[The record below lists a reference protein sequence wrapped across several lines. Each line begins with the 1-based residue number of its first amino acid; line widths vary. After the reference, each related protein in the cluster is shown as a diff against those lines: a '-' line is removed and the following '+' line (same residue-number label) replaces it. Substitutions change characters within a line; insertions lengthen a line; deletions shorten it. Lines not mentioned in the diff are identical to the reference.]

1 MTLFWV
7 GDVIL
12 PNFSTNI
19 YMWKLHSDRERE
31 RVHLLDYPCIEAVH
45 CPGLHD
51 NCELSIVGNAAYTS
65 LARSNQDPQPL
76 MA

>member
-1 MTLFWV
+1 MNLFWV
-7 GDVIL
+7 GD
-12 PNFSTNI
+12 FSTHI
-19 YMWKLHSDRERE
+19 YIYVQTTFRSRERE

-51 NCELSIVGNAAYTS
+51 NCALSIVGNAAYTS